1 MEFTGLRFWIASII
15 LFWALGYISS
25 RLNADSQ
32 HIKVPKWLF
41 YVCGAPHNSSIAYP
55 SRLTRTGLAMQLL
68 SFFILLFAVGF
79 DLLGWEQDASKFAVI
94 WLSLLCNL
102 VVVRIL
108 ARELRF

>member
-32 HIKVPKWLF
+32 LIKVPKWLF
-41 YVCGAPHNSSIAYP
+41 YVCGAPRNFSIAYP

-68 SFFILLFAVGF
+68 SFFILLFAVLF